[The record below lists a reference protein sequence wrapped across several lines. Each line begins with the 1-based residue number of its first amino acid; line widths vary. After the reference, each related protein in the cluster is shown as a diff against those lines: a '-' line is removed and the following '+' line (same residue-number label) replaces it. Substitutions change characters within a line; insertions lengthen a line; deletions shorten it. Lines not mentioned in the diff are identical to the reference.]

1 MRAVI
6 GKGVDGMKINSSEKG
21 QALIV
26 IALAAVALFGFA
38 ALAIDGSMV
47 FSDRRHAQN
56 AADTAALDAALSKT
70 RGGSWQ
76 QEGLDRATSNGYNDN
91 GASNDVEV
99 YNPPVDG
106 NYAGNNEYIQV
117 KITSHVDTV
126 FARVIGF
133 ERLTNRVEAVARS
146 VPGAVYPMFDGHA
159 VVGLAP
165 DDC

>member
-91 GASNDVEV
+91 GTSNEVGV
-99 YNPPVDG
+99 YNPPIDG
-106 NYAGNNEYIQV
+106 NYVGNSQYIQV
-117 KITSHVDTV
+117 KITSHVNTF

-133 ERLTNRVEAVARS
+133 DHVTNKV
-146 VPGAVYPMFDGHA
+146 
-159 VVGLAP
+159 
-165 DDC
+165 